1 MGNHQVEGFAQIR
14 VIGVGG
20 GGSNAVNRMIQANM
34 MGIEFIAIN
43 TDAQALLLTDA
54 PHTIR
59 IGDKLTRGLGA
70 GGNPSVGAKAAEE
83 NAEELYEVLKGS
95 DMVFITSGMGGGTGT
110 GASPIVAQIAREV
123 GALTVGV
130 VTKPFTFEGN
140 KRRAAAEEGIANLK
154 QHVDTLITVPNDRLL
169 QVADKKMPLSEAFR
183 LADDVLRQG
192 IQGISDLITVPG
204 LINLDFAD
212 VKTIMSS
219 AGSALMAIGEANGDS
234 RAVDA
239 AHIAIASPL
248 LDIDISGAR
257 GVLFNITG
265 GMDLT
270 LWEVNEAADV
280 ISRAAHPE
288 ANIIFGAVQ
297 DPNFDGRVKI
307 TVIATG
313 FDGVTR
319 PPLSIP
325 VAQSHQSHQ
334 PQPSRVPYDR
344 SMLYPVSSAPQS
356 GNGNNN
362 GNMGRQQQQN
372 HQQGY
377 GSLPVTP
384 PPMNVMNH
392 PTDSHP
398 GQPMQQAQQGQP
410 NYAQQGDPRQ
420 HPGMPPMEPM
430 RQRPMPPPMQQQQA
444 QEPVSQRPMTPPMAP
459 RAQVQEPVRQAL
471 AQDVSED
478 FYDLDEEPI
487 ASPGSNTH
495 GRLPVP
501 EPEAQP
507 SQRPASD
514 QRQQRP
520 VRRLDQKG
528 LDLPRGGR
536 SSSSGDV
543 IDIPAFL
550 RKR

>member
-1 MGNHQVEGFAQIR
+1 MVPMGNHQIEGFAQIR

-20 GGSNAVNRMIQANM
+20 GGSNAVNRMIQSNM
-34 MGIEFIAIN
+34 MGIEFIAVN
-43 TDAQALLLTDA
+43 TDAQALLHTEA
-54 PHTIR
+54 PNCIR

-83 NAEELYEVLKGS
+83 SAEELYEVLKGS
-95 DMVFITSGMGGGTGT
+95 DMIFITAGMGGGTGT

-130 VTKPFTFEGN
+130 VTKPFSFEGN
-140 KRRAAAEEGIANLK
+140 KRRVAAEEGIANLK

-169 QVADKKMPLSEAFR
+169 QVADKKMPLAEAFR

-219 AGSALMAIGEANGDS
+219 AGSALMAIGEASGDS
-234 RAVDA
+234 RAIDA
-239 AHIAIASPL
+239 AHIAISSPL

-270 LWEVNEAADV
+270 LFEVNEAADI

-297 DPNFDGRVKI
+297 DPNFDGKVKV

-313 FDGVTR
+313 FD
-319 PPLSIP
+319 
-325 VAQSHQSHQ
+325 AQQ
-334 PQPSRVPYDR
+334 PQQQRHIVMPQPARMDYDR
-344 SMLYPVSSAPQS
+344 SRVYNPVSVSALGS
-356 GNGNNN
+356 NNGGSNGNVSTAP
-362 GNMGRQQQQN
+362 RQPQQN
-372 HQQGY
+372 Y
-377 GSLPVTP
+377 GPLPVTP
-384 PPMNVMNH
+384 PPVNVSNH
-392 PTDSHP
+392 PTGP
-398 GQPMQQAQQGQP
+398 LRQQQAQQQAQQVQQAQRSMGQP
-410 NYAQQGDPRQ
+410 QQPQQQRSMQ
-420 HPGMPPMEPM
+420 PLQSMQPMAEPM
-430 RQRPMPPPMQQQQA
+430 RQPVAHIADDLDDDDMFDFDDEPQA
-444 QEPVSQRPMTPPMAP
+444 QVGTVGA
-459 RAQVQEPVRQAL
+459 
-471 AQDVSED
+471 
-478 FYDLDEEPI
+478 
-487 ASPGSNTH
+487 GSH

-507 SQRPASD
+507 AQPAQRPSVDSRSQRPI
-514 QRQQRP
+514 
-520 VRRLDQKG
+520 RRIDPKVHE
-528 LDLPRGGR
+528 LPRNSR
-536 SSSSGDV
+536 SAPSGDV